1 MCVRSGVEKHLTQ
14 IMVTS
19 EFVMTTKPILL
30 FIKKK
35 LVHPKLYIEKKQPS
49 SKELS
54 VTIKRHDSFK

>member
-35 LVHPKLYIEKKQPS
+35 LVHPKLYIEKK
-49 SKELS
+49 
-54 VTIKRHDSFK
+54 TTFI